1 MSRTCAATLRAVT
14 VRLIQ
19 QLRSRGEVAEASGAD
34 PQCMWAA
41 QGLLAGGAAWAAGG
55 AVLVACPA
63 LCGRDRLIVRGPATA
78 AASLVRAVVDAIG
91 PGYVLIGDPPLMT
104 ALLARVTW
112 LEPRGFF
119 GWMDCTRRPSCR
131 PVHQAR
137 WLARQEWGAA
147 DQVLSVAYPKSFARP
162 GVAGVNR
169 WAGITN
175 LAGSLTSIAADAWS
189 SPGLGFLAGLAVVP
203 EARRTGQG
211 RDVSA
216 FVLKSLLAMHGRVA
230 MMVQNSDE
238 QAIARYSELGLT
250 YRNQQVLGVRSGS
263 RGTG

>member
-1 MSRTCAATLRAVT
+1 M
-14 VRLIQ
+14 RLLQ

-41 QGLLAGGAAWAAGG
+41 QGLLAGGAAWAVGG
-55 AVLVACPA
+55 AVAVACPA
-63 LCGRDRLIVRGPATA
+63 LCGRDRLIVRGTTEA
-78 AASLVRAVVDAIG
+78 AVHLVRAVRDAIG
-91 PGYVLIGDPPLMT
+91 PSYALIGDPLLMT
-104 ALLARVTW
+104 ALLGRITW

-119 GWMDCTRRPSCR
+119 GWMDCIQRPKWR
-131 PVHQAR
+131 PIHNAR
-137 WLARQEWGAA
+137 WLSRQEWSAA
-147 DQVLSVAYPKSFARP
+147 DQLLTVAYPRSFARP
-162 GVAGVNR
+162 GIPGVSR
-169 WAGITN
+169 WAGITD

-216 FVLKSLLAMHGRVA
+216 FVLKSLLGMHGRVA

-238 QAIARYSELGLT
+238 AAIARYAEFGLT
-250 YRNQQVLGVRSGS
+250 YRNQQILGIRSGS
-263 RGTG
+263 PGAS